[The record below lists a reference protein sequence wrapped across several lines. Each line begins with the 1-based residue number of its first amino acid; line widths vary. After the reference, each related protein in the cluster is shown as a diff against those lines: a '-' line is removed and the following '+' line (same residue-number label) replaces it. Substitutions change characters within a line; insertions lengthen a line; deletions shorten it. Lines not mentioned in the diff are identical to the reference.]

1 MNPDLMYE
9 KLISLVDITTKIVSE
24 ITKLGFKV
32 ELDILHHAGYFA
44 QSSPRNCLKFMFTS
58 SLSNHVGS
66 QTELSRNNAIFS
78 IQFTFSRF
86 EICLT
91 TLSRFFSRG
100 PPKLITALYLSF
112 FLPLIDTMVF

>member
-1 MNPDLMYE
+1 MYE

-44 QSSPRNCLKFMFTS
+44 QSSPRNCLKFMFTP

-66 QTELSRNNAIFS
+66 QTDLSRNNAIFPS
-78 IQFTFSRF
+78 KARF
-86 EICLT
+86 Y
-91 TLSRFFSRG
+91 
-100 PPKLITALYLSF
+100 ALKF
-112 FLPLIDTMVF
+112 VK